1 MLVLPHT
8 PGVDVIGTDEGVR
21 RPAPTWLVQPP
32 VRLVAVVLA
41 AVLLGG
47 TATAALVEEP
57 VPAAGPVPAV
67 GPVAPAAGPVA
78 GSGPGAPGASER
90 ALQLRVLGGTAGG
103 GRESAAGELALEVSN
118 LTDARVRLGQL
129 TLQAPG
135 LVVTDVRPA
144 FGRPLSPRETR
155 EYTLAYEV
163 PTCGLLLLPAQLR
176 VSYLQ
181 PGGAR
186 AERLALGPGLPTVPF
201 ALCAEGSTRTLRPD
215 LAVRAIGG
223 SSRRVGA
230 GARGTVE
237 LEVRNAGVAL
247 RLLAVT
253 AQVPGVRFI
262 DEGQPHGLPL
272 GPDDRVEV
280 NLGFVVEDC
289 ALLRR
294 TGRLVLRALQAGV
307 ESEVALTVTTD
318 VEAGTVRQLALDRVL
333 ESCGR

>member
-8 PGVDVIGTDEGVR
+8 RDVDVIGTDEGVR
-21 RPAPTWLVQPP
+21 RPAPTWLVRPP
-32 VRLVAVVLA
+32 VRLVAGALA
-41 AVLLGG
+41 AVLIGG
-47 TATAALVEEP
+47 AASAAVVEEP
-57 VPAAGPVPAV
+57 L
-67 GPVAPAAGPVA
+67 PAAGPVA
-78 GSGPGAPGASER
+78 VAGSPPGAAAPVP
-90 ALQLRVLGGTAGG
+90 ALQVRVLSGSAGG
-103 GRESAAGELALEVSN
+103 GSESAAGELALEVSN

-144 FGRPLSPRETR
+144 FGRPLGPRETR
-155 EYTLAYEV
+155 EYAVAYEV

-186 AERLALGPGLPTVPF
+186 AEGLALGPGLQPVPF

-280 NLGFVVEDC
+280 NLGFVVQDC

-307 ESEVALTVTTD
+307 ESELALTVTTD

>member
-1 MLVLPHT
+1 M
-8 PGVDVIGTDEGVR
+8 DVIGTDEGVR
-21 RPAPTWLVQPP
+21 RPAPTWLVRPP
-32 VRLVAVVLA
+32 VLLVAGALA

-47 TATAALVEEP
+47 AATAALVEEP
-57 VPAAGPVPAV
+57 PAGGPS
-67 GPVAPAAGPVA
+67 GVA
-78 GSGPGAPGASER
+78 GSPPGAGPAVPV
-90 ALQLRVLGGTAGG
+90 LQVRVLGGTAGG
-103 GRESAAGELALEVSN
+103 GSTSAAGELAVEVSN
-118 LTDARVRLGQL
+118 LTDARVRLGRL

-144 FGRPLSPRETR
+144 FGRPLGPRETR
-155 EYTLAYEV
+155 EYALAYQV
-163 PTCGLLLLPAQLR
+163 PVCGLLLLPAQLS

-186 AERLALGPGLPTVPF
+186 AEGLSLGPGLQTVPF
-201 ALCAEGSTRTLRPD
+201 ARCAEGSTRTLRPD

-223 SSRRVGA
+223 SSRKVGA

-247 RLLAVT
+247 RLLSVT
-253 AQVPGVRFI
+253 AQVPGVRFV

-272 GPDDRVEV
+272 GTDDRVEV
-280 NLGFVVEDC
+280 NLGFVVPDC

-307 ESEVALTVTTD
+307 ESEVGLTVTTD

-333 ESCGR
+333 DSCGV

>member
-1 MLVLPHT
+1 
-8 PGVDVIGTDEGVR
+8 VDVIGADEDGR
-21 RPAPTWLVQPP
+21 RPAPAWLFRPP
-32 VRLVAVVLA
+32 ARLVGGLLA
-41 AVLLGG
+41 AALLGG
-47 TATAALVEEP
+47 GSAAALLEEP
-57 VPAAGPVPAV
+57 GAAGGSRPGAAVPETGLREAGLPDAGLPEAGRSVPARSVV
-67 GPVAPAAGPVA
+67 
-78 GSGPGAPGASER
+78 
-90 ALQLRVLGGTAGG
+90 QLRVLSGTAGG
-103 GRESAAGELALEVSN
+103 GPESAEGELSLEVSN

-144 FGRPLSPRETR
+144 FGRPLAPRETR
-155 EYTLAYEV
+155 EYALAYQV
-163 PTCGLLLLPAQLR
+163 PTCRLLLLPAQLR

-186 AERLALGPGLPTVPF
+186 AEGLALGPGLQPAPF
-201 ALCAEGSTRTLRPD
+201 AACAPGSTRTLRPD

-223 SSRRVGA
+223 SSQRVGP
-230 GARGTVE
+230 GARGSVQ

-253 AQVPGVRFI
+253 AEVPGVRFV
-262 DEGQPHGLPL
+262 DEGQPNGLPL

-280 NLGFVVEDC
+280 ALGFVVQDC
-289 ALLRR
+289 ARLRR

-318 VEAGTVRQLALDRVL
+318 AEAGTVRQLALDRVL
-333 ESCGR
+333 ESCGS